1 MNQQEAHPI
10 ALQFLKSTISW
21 NTSEATLPFYNE
33 DAHAVLEGISKWSS
47 NSDIYNELLSYLET
61 MGHGDFDYS
70 STDAIE
76 IEKYNAIQNK
86 VQYFSTYDEFMA
98 FKEEMME
105 EFEFPDVQEALFDLE
120 FGNGPADAAS
130 IHIDQTIIA
139 VVFASIIKKGE
150 LSQELFLLGKTAI
163 ERELLEVSLLKF
175 DEKVRNHRKEVLLQL
190 AHDLRDLVKKNK
202 FLRN

>member
-1 MNQQEAHPI
+1 MMDQQKAHPI
-10 ALQFLKSTISW
+10 ALQIFRSTIYW

-33 DAHAVLEGISKWSS
+33 DAFEVLESISKW
-47 NSDIYNELLSYLET
+47 NTNDEIYLGLLNYLET
-61 MGHGDFDYS
+61 MGHGDFDYTT
-70 STDAIE
+70 TDAIE

-86 VQYFSTYDEFMA
+86 GQYFSTYDEFMA

-105 EFEFPDVQEALFDLE
+105 EFEFPDEQEALFDLE

-130 IHIDQTIIA
+130 IQIDQIIIA
-139 VVFASIIKKGE
+139 IVFASIIKKGE
-150 LSQELFLLGKTAI
+150 LSQELFLLGKSAI

-190 AHDLRDLVKKNK
+190 AHDLRDLV
-202 FLRN
+202 